1 MRIYL
6 DAKAG
11 EEIQKNLQQI
21 KKGVSRSKTPEAKKT
36 AGLADKITNL
46 LKRNKGIVAGAAG
59 VAITGLLSALAISA
73 NKNAQ
78 KSIASD
84 QKAMLEARRAAQLAK
99 ATAAVAEAAARNSRQ
114 HQELRERARF
124 ALQASERQ
132 LARNGRLAH
141 QSHFT
146 QQGSGRPNT
155 TSSRREQGIPTRMNP
170 GESPADFHERFTR
183 AWNSGEHF
191 VFDSKYRDDEAKKK
205 AAKQKE
211 KKAKAELKKNSE
223 HLLKTLNKSESA
235 KAPGLKE
242 KVKKLLRSLAD
253 PQVSGTIIGV
263 LVAGIYTGAQVLMAS
278 EEARMMRLRRQAVE
292 ERTRERIET
301 AELRRQRDR
310 LERQAIQRDI
320 DQMVANGRTV
330 FQAQRAVVAEPRA
343 ADREETRRIEREQQ
357 ERAEARRREREAEFA
372 RSRQPVQQ
380 PPESTAQA
388 HQPMQPQ
395 RSAQPQRPAER
406 NFEEG
411 RYGDLVQQMRE
422 AQTQQQ
428 VARNISLNRQQR
440 NLNRSSLPHR
450 NMGNP
455 RVVERN
461 RNGRR
466 GFMQNAIRMSNRAA
480 QRQSNQMTADPR
492 YGGLDMDSAR
502 NLLAYVRRRCR
513 L

>member
-84 QKAMLEARRAAQLAK
+84 QKAMLEARRAAQLAR
-99 ATAAVAEAAARNSRQ
+99 ATAAVAQAATRNSQQNQRFMQ
-114 HQELRERARF
+114 QANERLNAM
-124 ALQASERQ
+124 
-132 LARNGRLAH
+132 NG
-141 QSHFT
+141 
-146 QQGSGRPNT
+146 
-155 TSSRREQGIPTRMNP
+155 RREQGIPTRMNP
-170 GESPADFHERFTR
+170 GESPADFHERFSR
-183 AWNSGEHF
+183 AWNSGEPF

-205 AAKQKE
+205 AAKQKA

-223 HLLKTLNKSESA
+223 HLLKTLNKSESE

-278 EEARMMRLRRQAVE
+278 EQARMMRLRRKAVE
-292 ERTRERIET
+292 ERAQERIEL
-301 AELRRQRDR
+301 ANMRRERER

-330 FQAQRAVVAEPRA
+330 YQAQRAVFAEPRA
-343 ADREETRRIEREQQ
+343 ADREETRRMEREQQ

-372 RSRQPVQQ
+372 RNSQPVQQ
-380 PPESTAQA
+380 PPESTAT
-388 HQPMQPQ
+388 
-395 RSAQPQRPAER
+395 ER

-411 RYGDLVQQMRE
+411 RYGDLVQEMR
-422 AQTQQQ
+422 AAQSQPQTQQANQ
-428 VARNISLNRQQR
+428 LRRLQRSGSRSVSPNAFRGSQHRPNQIANRTR
-440 NLNRSSLPHR
+440 DPNRGITAS
-450 NMGNP
+450 
-455 RVVERN
+455 VV
-461 RNGRR
+461 RNGHVTGGRVRR
-466 GFMQNAIRMSNRAA
+466 PNLSN
-480 QRQSNQMTADPR
+480 TAVDPR

>member
-84 QKAMLEARRAAQLAK
+84 QKAMLEARRAAQLAR
-99 ATAAVAEAAARNSRQ
+99 ATAVVAQAATRNSRQ
-114 HQELRERARF
+114 NQRF
-124 ALQASERQ
+124 AQQANER
-132 LARNGRLAH
+132 LNAMNG
-141 QSHFT
+141 
-146 QQGSGRPNT
+146 
-155 TSSRREQGIPTRMNP
+155 RREQGIPTRMNP
-170 GESPADFHERFTR
+170 GESPADFHERFSR
-183 AWNSGEHF
+183 AWNSGEPF

-205 AAKQKE
+205 VAKQKA

-223 HLLKTLNKSESA
+223 HLLKTLNKSESE
-235 KAPGLKE
+235 KAPGLKD
-242 KVKKLLRSLAD
+242 KVKKLLRALAD

-278 EEARMMRLRRQAVE
+278 EQARMMRLRRQAVE
-292 ERTRERIET
+292 ERTRERINL
-301 AELRRQRDR
+301 ANLRRERER

-330 FQAQRAVVAEPRA
+330 YQAQRAVLAEPGA

-388 HQPMQPQ
+388 HQP
-395 RSAQPQRPAER
+395 AQTQRPAER

-428 VARNISLNRQQR
+428 VSRNVSLNRQQR
-440 NLNRSSLPHR
+440 NLNHSSLPHR
-450 NMGNP
+450 SMGNP
-455 RVVERN
+455 RIVERN
-461 RNGRR
+461 RNSRR